1 VRESVELI
9 RNQGAIPAGV
19 LIALDRMER
28 GTGELSAVQ
37 EVSASYGIPVIAI
50 ANLAD
55 LLAFLKDNTELASH
69 RPAVAAYREQYG
81 V

>member
-1 VRESVELI
+1 
-9 RNQGAIPAGV
+9 
-19 LIALDRMER
+19 MER

-50 ANLAD
+50 TNLAD
-55 LLAFLKDNTELASH
+55 LLDFLKDNADLASH

>member
-1 VRESVELI
+1 M
-9 RNQGAIPAGV
+9 

-55 LLAFLKDNTELASH
+55 LLDFLKDNTELASY

>member
-1 VRESVELI
+1 
-9 RNQGAIPAGV
+9 
-19 LIALDRMER
+19 MER

-55 LLAFLKDNTELASH
+55 LLDFLKGNADLASH

>member
-1 VRESVELI
+1 
-9 RNQGAIPAGV
+9 
-19 LIALDRMER
+19 MER
-28 GTGELSAVQ
+28 CTGELSAVQ

-55 LLAFLKDNTELASH
+55 LLDFLKDNESLASH